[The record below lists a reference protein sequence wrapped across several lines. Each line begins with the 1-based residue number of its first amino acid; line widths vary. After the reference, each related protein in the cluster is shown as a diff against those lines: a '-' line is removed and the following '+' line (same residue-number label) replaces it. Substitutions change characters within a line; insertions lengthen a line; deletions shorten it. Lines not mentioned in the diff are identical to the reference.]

1 MLVKNSSAVEGLFH
15 MNADSFLRNLV
26 NNLEELQHRWVEG
39 VQDHAKSNAP
49 IVSIEMSTVGE
60 A

>member
-1 MLVKNSSAVEGLFH
+1 

-26 NNLEELQHRWVEG
+26 NYLEELQHRWVEG
-39 VQDHAKSNAP
+39 VQDRAKSKAS
-49 IVSIEMSTVGE
+49 IISIEMSTVGD